1 MKQIILKEHDGLFLH
16 LVENLITKVE
26 IFGLHFAK
34 LDIRQDSSIH
44 IKLIKKLIEGK
55 LIPAD
60 YAKKSDAEKIEWLT
74 RNATKIKIPELK
86 DPVLKDVFE
95 SMKVMKVIKNTTAR
109 RCNRYIIS
117 HSPPLDV
124 MRVYAFLLMSGWK
137 KANMKV
143 DIIPL
148 IESVVDLRDAEI
160 IMEELYTNKTYMEH
174 LRRRNNT
181 QTIML
186 GFSDGSKD
194 GGYLMGNWGIY
205 KAKEALTRVSQ
216 KYGIS
221 VIFFDGRGGAA
232 ARGGGKTH
240 NFFASMG
247 KNIANNEIQLTIQGQ
262 TVSSNFGTVESAQ
275 YNLEQLIHAGV
286 STDVLSNKEYTFTP
300 DQEDVLQQL
309 AEDSFVSYTK
319 MKDHPQFM
327 NYLQEVSPLMFYSD
341 TNIASRPTKRGTGKM
356 TMEDLRAIPFSASW
370 SQLKQNVTGFIGVGT
385 GLRKATE
392 KGNMGKLQALYK
404 DSLFF
409 RTLIDN
415 CEMAMKKSFFPLT
428 AYLAKNK
435 KFGGFWRMIHDEYE
449 LTIEYLRI
457 LTGHRDLMHD
467 YPVENISISM
477 REKIILPLLTI
488 QQFAMAKIRQ
498 LEKEGAGDK
507 AKEPYGKLV
516 MRCSF
521 GIINAGRNSA

>member
-1 MKQIILKEHDGLFLH
+1 
-16 LVENLITKVE
+16 
-26 IFGLHFAK
+26 
-34 LDIRQDSSIH
+34 
-44 IKLIKKLIEGK
+44 
-55 LIPAD
+55 
-60 YAKKSDAEKIEWLT
+60 
-74 RNATKIKIPELK
+74 
-86 DPVLKDVFE
+86 
-95 SMKVMKVIKNTTAR
+95 
-109 RCNRYIIS
+109 
-117 HSPPLDV
+117 
-124 MRVYAFLLMSGWK
+124 
-137 KANMKV
+137 
-143 DIIPL
+143 
-148 IESVVDLRDAEI
+148 
-160 IMEELYTNKTYMEH
+160 MEH